1 MSLTMVAV
9 IAVVIVLMIVRRV
22 YGEPVRARRMLL
34 APLIEMGFGV
44 YELISKGGQLPAGE
58 WALLAVTG
66 VLSLVL
72 GAARGATIDL
82 FPRRGY
88 LWQRYRPRTF
98 AVWAGAFVARFAVRL
113 IFSAVGLTPSLSAAL
128 HGGGSGGVG
137 NSLLSTLL
145 ITSGLGFLGE
155 SMVLAPRALRTG
167 VPWQPAGQ
175 GRGGL
180 LGGLFDDIVAGRDGG
195 ERTTLDPES
204 RVRSRSEYPAGSG
217 NRRRR

>member
-9 IAVVIVLMIVRRV
+9 IAVVVVLMIVRRV

-34 APLIEMGFGV
+34 APLIELGFGG
-44 YELISKGGQLPAGE
+44 YELISKGGHLQAGE
-58 WALLAVTG
+58 WASLAVTG

-72 GAARGATIDL
+72 GAARGTTIDL

-113 IFSAVGLTPSLSAAL
+113 IFSAVGLTPSLSATL
-128 HGGGSGGVG
+128 HGAGSGGAG
-137 NSLLSTLL
+137 NSVLSTLL

-155 SMVLAPRALRTG
+155 SLVLAPRALRTG

-180 LGGLFDDIVAGRDGG
+180 LGGLLDDVVAGRGG
-195 ERTTLDPES
+195 EGGTTLDPGS
-204 RVRSRSEYPAGSG
+204 STRPRSEDPAPSG